1 MIEICS
7 VRSGHT
13 HSSGLPKTRFC
24 CHALKTRRSVNSR
37 CCMLHVERCQS
48 WNVGENKGGTPGAG
62 ATRLVVIYIYLA
74 IIYIYILY
82 YIYLLFKYIVQCINL
97 FDILYIYVY
106 MFQKRWLLHAVSSSS
121 FPLFHWSPSF
131 PWAQVSQE
139 CETRKPYASPWS
151 LAACIIYNSCSWCYD
166 SRFGGWSAIIPIC
179 YQVRASIP
187 DMPLQWGSLVHGKSS
202 QQPGLTLSSELKR
215 FTNMRKLYVYKK
227 GIRSSTY
234 PCEIPIM

>member
-97 FDILYIYVY
+97 FDILYIYMY
-106 MFQKRWLLHAVSSSS
+106 ICFRNAGYCMPSPHRH
-121 FPLFHWSPSF
+121 FH
-131 PWAQVSQE
+131 
-139 CETRKPYASPWS
+139 
-151 LAACIIYNSCSWCYD
+151 CSID
-166 SRFGGWSAIIPIC
+166 HHRFLGPRYHKS
-179 YQVRASIP
+179 VRRGNL
-187 DMPLQWGSLVHGKSS
+187 MLVRD
-202 QQPGLTLSSELKR
+202 P
-215 FTNMRKLYVYKK
+215 
-227 GIRSSTY
+227 
-234 PCEIPIM
+234 